1 MMQFTATQALTVAH
15 GLPER
20 FSTHALAPDGTQV
33 WSFAPAHD
41 ASDGPRGIEAIV
53 TDLRSF
59 EQRPWPLTGSL
70 SLAPGEQVYLC
81 FARVLAP
88 PESAPIIVL
97 TAMAR
102 SEPGVRAHL
111 ARIDTVHGE
120 LRALSS
126 DSVARAGDHPRID
139 VLGDQ
144 SAFCVRYKD
153 GRTAVFTPDGERSTD
168 PVLLDALGS
177 GDDRCALTRSL
188 RARIDGGRV
197 LFEDLR
203 TRERWHTE
211 LLRPEPLASAT
222 LRAIDERR
230 CLLSI
235 ARPRPWSVLID
246 ARTRSAHELPRAGR
260 VERVDASG
268 VVFVRQHR
276 DPVVLLDLE
285 RDVQRSVPTGN
296 STFVGASRERVVL
309 LRAGRFET
317 ISRASGALDERQ
329 TSATRPIA
337 RLMISDRGAV
347 CAQDTDQHFL
357 WWSELAD
364 ALCDSDALSAELA
377 RAARIEQWIDGQQTL
392 LVSRTRGNQ
401 STLAGLCWSEPA
413 PIERW
418 SFEVARADAVAC
430 DPSGRCFAAYAEAT
444 ATLALYEWD
453 GVTVRCVA
461 RSAPISRAPAGDLSC
476 PRVTLRV
483 HADRAIE
490 LANARELSLFEQRGD
505 TLERT
510 ALRVTYSADPIA
522 ADIAPTVAEIPEIAL
537 ELGLLLPSAPALP
550 HFEEQPLRR
559 SLSAQVAE
567 RNAQCGGPAKI
578 EMKRKGFVWIPRAP
592 FSLTDHVTAMAIAP
606 NARWGAIGTHRG
618 LVLRFAIEPREPRDT
633 HSLRPRAPTDVSVE
647 ALFARIGAIVRQA

>member
-1 MMQFTATQALTVAH
+1 MMKLTATQALTVAH

-20 FSTHALAPDGTQV
+20 FSAHALAPDGTQV

-41 ASDGPRGIEAIV
+41 ASDGPHGIDAIV

-59 EQRPWPLTGSL
+59 EQRPWTLTGSL
-70 SLAPGEQVYLC
+70 GVAPEEQVYLC
-81 FARVLAP
+81 FVRLIAP

-97 TAMAR
+97 TMMAR
-102 SEPGVRAHL
+102 SARGVRAHI
-111 ARIDTVHGE
+111 ARIDTAQGE

-126 DSVARAGDHPRID
+126 DPVDHAGDHPRVD
-139 VLGDQ
+139 ALGDQ
-144 SAFCVRYKD
+144 SAICVRYKD
-153 GRTAVFTPDGERSTD
+153 GRTAVFTADGERSTD
-168 PVLLDALGS
+168 PMLLDALGPA
-177 GDDRCALTRSL
+177 DDRCALTRSL
-188 RARIDGGRV
+188 RARIDGSRV

-211 LLRPEPLASAT
+211 PLCPAPLASAT

-235 ARPRPWSVLID
+235 ARPRPWSALID
-246 ARTRSAHELPRAGR
+246 ARTRSTLELPRAGR

-317 ISRASGALDERQ
+317 ISRATGALDERQ
-329 TSATRPIA
+329 TSATGPIA

-401 STLAGLCWSEPA
+401 STLAGLRWSEPA

-418 SFEVARADAVAC
+418 SFDVARADAVAC
-430 DPSGRCFAAYAEAT
+430 DSSGRCFAAYAHAT
-444 ATLALYEWD
+444 RTLALYEWD
-453 GVTVRCVA
+453 GVAVRCVA
-461 RSAPISRAPAGDLSC
+461 RSAAIARGSAIDPDH
-476 PRVTLRV
+476 PRVTLHV
-483 HADRAIE
+483 HDDRAIE
-490 LANARELSLFEQRGD
+490 LATDLELSLFEQRGD
-505 TLERT
+505 ALERT
-510 ALRVTYSADPIA
+510 AVRGTCSADPIA
-522 ADIAPTVAEIPEIAL
+522 ADIAPTVAEIPEIDL

-550 HFEEQPLRR
+550 HFAEQPLRR
-559 SLSAQVAE
+559 SLSARVAT

-578 EMKRKGFVWIPRAP
+578 EMERKGFVWIPRAP
-592 FSLTDHVTAMAIAP
+592 FSLTDHVTALAIAP

-618 LVLRFAIEPREPRDT
+618 VVLRFAIEPREPRDT
-633 HSLRPRAPTDVSVE
+633 HSLRQPGLAAVSIE
-647 ALFARIGAIVRQA
+647 ALLARIGAIVPQG